1 MKPSWTAPG
10 ERTTREQSPRA
21 ERGSLSNRR
30 FVRTSV
36 WSFAAWRDFLNE
48 LKIRVGGASAGAV
61 ARRFETRLVRERG
74 ERSGLNHERVAVDAR
89 SIREEA
95 SLRRSG
101 RARAVRVV
109 SASVARAH
117 KKLR

>member
-36 WSFAAWRDFLNE
+36 WNFAAWRDFLNE
-48 LKIRVGGASAGAV
+48 LKIRVGRASAGAI
-61 ARRFETRLVRERG
+61 ARRFETRLIRER
-74 ERSGLNHERVAVDAR
+74 RQRAGLNHECVAVDAR
-89 SIREEA
+89 SVREEA
-95 SLRRSG
+95 TLRRTG
-101 RARAVRVV
+101 RSRAIRVV
-109 SASVARAH
+109 SAAVARAH
-117 KKLR
+117 K